1 LRPFRIVFLFWPL
14 LSPQFR
20 QNSKVEAHS
29 EDVFR
34 GNQVV
39 VRNDRGEHNIVPT
52 AGRLRTRQVKQ
63 NPMGMK
69 VVSQG

>member
-1 LRPFRIVFLFWPL
+1 
-14 LSPQFR
+14 
-20 QNSKVEAHS
+20 
-29 EDVFR
+29 
-34 GNQVV
+34 VV
-39 VRNDRGEHNIVPT
+39 ARNDRGKHNIAPA